1 MEGHGIAILCPSSK
15 PPRLNSYVAGYR
27 FLRTDVCAC
36 LQKTCDLRP
45 RPTWYP
51 SPWRLGEVL
60 VLLLIAAVLGTLGGL
75 WHGGALAHFARLRL
89 RWPLL
94 FLIGLVLRAVA
105 FSPPVPPGKPAIA
118 LYVLALAVL
127 CGGMLLNRRIVGIEL
142 VLVGLALNASVIL
155 ANGGAMPVTADAL
168 RLVGRYDFALQL
180 QAEGPIG
187 HVRLATPDT
196 RLHALADIIP
206 LSPLPS
212 LQIVASAGD
221 LFIAAGLLI
230 IFYVGTLRPPD
241 RARDARPE
249 GEDPERQQA
258 ADVVVTQE
266 PVAAGRSAAPFQSP
280 HRAATEHD
288 QANER

>member
-1 MEGHGIAILCPSSK
+1 
-15 PPRLNSYVAGYR
+15 
-27 FLRTDVCAC
+27 
-36 LQKTCDLRP
+36 
-45 RPTWYP
+45 
-51 SPWRLGEVL
+51 

-89 RWPLL
+89 RWPVL

-105 FSPPVPPGKPAIA
+105 FSPLAPPGKPAIA

-127 CGGMLLNRRIVGIEL
+127 CGGMLLNRRIAGIEL
-142 VLVGLALNASVIL
+142 VLVGLALNAAVIL

-196 RLHALADIIP
+196 RLHALGDIIP
-206 LSPLPS
+206 LSPLPL
-212 LQIVASAGD
+212 LQIVASVGD

-241 RARDARPE
+241 RSRAA
-249 GEDPERQQA
+249 DPATPA
-258 ADVVVTQE
+258 ASHREADDVVVTQE
-266 PVAAGRSAAPFQSP
+266 PAPTRRSGTPP
-280 HRAATEHD
+280 RPLHRAATEHD
-288 QANER
+288 LANER